1 LGADIGRL
9 NVLARGLKL
18 IALAALAASGAM
30 VTGTADA
37 QTKGPFGGFKHDS
50 KAPIEI
56 VADSLEVQ
64 QSASLAIF
72 TGDVVA
78 GQGTLR
84 LTADKLTVTYAAQ
97 KSGAAANTDTGAI
110 QRMRADGNVF
120 LSNGSE
126 TAQGAW
132 AEYEVVDGVVR
143 MGGSVV
149 LTQGGNAISGN
160 SLVID
165 LKAGNGRVEG
175 GRVKTIFAPAAEKS
189 GTETPAVKN

>member
-1 LGADIGRL
+1 
-9 NVLARGLKL
+9 VLARKLSL
-18 IALAALAASGAM
+18 IALAALVAAGAM
-30 VTGTADA
+30 LASMADA

-64 QSASLAIF
+64 QSENLAIF
-72 TGDVVA
+72 TGEVVA

-84 LTADKLTVTYAAQ
+84 LTTDKLTVTYAAE
-97 KSGAAANTDTGAI
+97 KSDTGTGAI
-110 QRMRADGNVF
+110 QHMRADGNVF

-126 TAQGAW
+126 TAQGAS
-132 AEYEVVDGVVR
+132 AEYDVADGMVR
-143 MGGSVV
+143 MGGNVV

-165 LKAGNGRVEG
+165 LNTGNGRIEG
-175 GRVKTIFAPAAEKS
+175 GRVKTIFAPAAQTS
-189 GTETPAVKN
+189 GTEPPAVKN